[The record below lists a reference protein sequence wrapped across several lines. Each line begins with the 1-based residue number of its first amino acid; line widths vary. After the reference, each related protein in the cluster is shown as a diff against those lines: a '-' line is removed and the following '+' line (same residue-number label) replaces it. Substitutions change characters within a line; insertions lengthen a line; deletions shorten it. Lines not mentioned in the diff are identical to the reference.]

1 MIKKTSGRTCTIMAT
16 RGHKKARI
24 RGKEGAQLA
33 TKEGG
38 LRKGMLGK
46 ARSRMKN
53 KQMKNKRMKNKRM
66 KNKRMKNE
74 MRQQQYCNPNFCWIP
89 HIGTSD
95 RGWMPEL
102 S

>member
-1 MIKKTSGRTCTIMAT
+1 MIKKTSGRTCTIMAV

-53 KQMKNKRMKNKRM
+53 EW
-66 KNKRMKNE
+66 MKNE
-74 MRQQQYCNPNFCWIP
+74 TRQQQYCNPNFCWIP